1 MHDDVI
7 DEIDADVEIV
17 EEGEEGETTRP
28 VSYYCWTTRSESG
41 YVTNRAFECHREGP

>member
-17 EEGEEGETTRP
+17 EEGEEGETARP
-28 VSYYCWTTRSESG
+28 VSYYCWAARSESG
-41 YVTNRAFECHREGP
+41 YVPNRPFECHREGP